1 MEVIETLNSPVTTA
15 IAGFISAAIFSLIIP
30 RILDNFTD
38 KDSRELKTILDIKTS
53 WDKAAIEYDPEI
65 DDLMRIYETRYTLSL
80 FKRFKSRQFHP
91 AMSLWVT
98 TAIIFAYALLAM
110 VFAALL
116 ISAFLLY
123 PKIVAICVGSL
134 LLITAVIYAGARL
147 SMIRKSQSPFFYTAQ
162 MHHPNEGDKIIKVT
176 TVQDDDESSN
186 LIYDFIGLP
195 SHSSPFRKS
204 ENRLSIY
211 ELRSENNGY
220 AEYTFARTRTM
231 TLLEQEW
238 YLRLNSLRNFVKKAP
253 YIPFT
258 LKTKARAHHTP
269 YYMTMDGPE
278 AIRNIVWT

>member
-1 MEVIETLNSPVTTA
+1 MEVIDTLYSPVTTA

-123 PKIVAICVGSL
+123 PKIVAIGVGSL
-134 LLITAVIYAGARL
+134 LIVTALVYSGARL
-147 SMIRKSQSPFFYTAQ
+147 SMLRKSQSPFFYTAQ
-162 MHHPNEGDKIIKVT
+162 MHHPTEGDKIIKVT
-176 TVQDDDESSN
+176 TVQDDGEAAN

-211 ELRSENNGY
+211 ELRSESNGY
-220 AEYTFARTRTM
+220 AEYTFSRTRTM

-238 YLRLNSLRNFVKKAP
+238 YLRLNSLRSFIRKAP

-258 LKTKARAHHTP
+258 LKTKAHAHHTP
-269 YYMTMDGPE
+269 YYMTMDGAE

>member
-1 MEVIETLNSPVTTA
+1 MEVVDTLYSPVTTA

-98 TAIIFAYALLAM
+98 TAVIFAYALLAM

-123 PKIVAICVGSL
+123 PQIVAISVGSL
-134 LLITAVIYAGARL
+134 LLVTAVIYSGARL

-162 MHHPNEGDKIIKVT
+162 MHHPTEGDKIIKVT
-176 TVQDDDESSN
+176 TVQDEDESNN

-220 AEYTFARTRTM
+220 AEYTYSRTRTM

-238 YLRLNSLRNFVKKAP
+238 YLRLNSLRNFIKRAR

-258 LKTKARAHHTP
+258 LKTKAHAHHTP

>member
-1 MEVIETLNSPVTTA
+1 MEVLSSLYSPATTA

-30 RILDNFTD
+30 RILDTFTD

-80 FKRFKSRQFHP
+80 FKRFRSRHFHP
-91 AMSLWVT
+91 AMSLWAT
-98 TAIIFAYALLAM
+98 TAVIFTYTLLAM

-123 PKIVAICVGSL
+123 PQIVAMSVGIFL
-134 LLITAVIYAGARL
+134 VILLIGYAVVRL
-147 SMIRKSQSPFFYTAQ
+147 SMIRKTQSPFFYTAR
-162 MHHPNEGDKIIKVT
+162 MHHPNKGDKVIKVT
-176 TVQDDDESSN
+176 TVQDDETSN

-195 SHSSPFRKS
+195 THSSWFRKA

-211 ELRSENNGY
+211 ELRNENNGY
-220 AEYTFARTRTM
+220 AEYTYARTRTM

-238 YLRLNSLRNFVKKAP
+238 YLRLNSLRSFIKKAS

-258 LKTKARAHHTP
+258 LKTKAHAHHTP
-269 YYMTMDGPE
+269 YYMTMDGAE